1 MQPRG
6 GWSGAP
12 GVIGCMGRNGGA
24 CCRPQGWTPVTG
36 RTQPRYSRPAAVA
49 GSWYPADPDRLAAE
63 VDGYLAAATLV
74 PLRRLV
80 ALVSPHAGLRYSG
93 AVAGHAY
100 AQLRN
105 RNIELVVLIGPSHFQ
120 AFEGVAVCA
129 AGVFETPLGPIAI
142 DDGCAQDLIAATT
155 VVTDRPAPHAREHS
169 LELQLPFLR
178 RAAPGV
184 RIVPLLMGE
193 QSRATALQLGESL
206 SAVLERRR
214 AVVIASSDLSHYHDA
229 ATAHFLDAVVLDHVG
244 RADPDGLQRALERNP
259 GHACGGGPIVAA
271 LRVAVAAGVRGGLI
285 LDYADSGDVSGDT
298 SAVVGYVA
306 AAFGL
311 PDA

>member
-1 MQPRG
+1 M
-6 GWSGAP
+6 
-12 GVIGCMGRNGGA
+12 
-24 CCRPQGWTPVTG
+24 
-36 RTQPRYSRPAAVA
+36 QPRYSRPAAVA
-49 GSWYPADPDRLAAE
+49 GSWYPADPDQLATT
-63 VDGYLAAATLV
+63 VDGYLAAAALV
-74 PLRRLV
+74 PLHRLV

-100 AQLRN
+100 AQLRG
-105 RNIELVVLIGPSHFQ
+105 RDIELVVLIGPSHFQ

-129 AGVFETPLGPIAI
+129 AGVFETPLGPVEI
-142 DDGCAQDLIAATT
+142 DDNCAQDLIAAGT

-178 RAAPGV
+178 RAAPRA

-193 QSRATALQLGESL
+193 QSRATALQLAESL
-206 SAVLERRR
+206 STVLKRRQ

-229 ATAHFLDAVVLDHVG
+229 AVARTLDAVVLDHVS
-244 RADPDGLQRALERNP
+244 RADPDGLQRALDHNP

-271 LRVAVAAGVRGGLI
+271 LRVAVAAGVHGGVI
-285 LDYADSGDVSGDT
+285 LDYADSGDVSGDK

-306 AAFGL
+306 AALGS